1 MHKTLA
7 VTINIVSIVG
17 SEKRIRETWIESLD
31 FFLEKIESLDGI
43 RRK

>member
-7 VTINIVSIVG
+7 VIINIVSIVG

-31 FFLEKIESLDGI
+31 FFLGKDREF
-43 RRK
+43 RWY